1 MYNKKSMSNYLDLLI
16 QQDKSSR
23 TNYSFDPRVQMQ
35 ATRGFTTVEPFSN
48 TPPVSSYTY
57 TGQPEGSHSDAS
69 IVQESPLT
77 KAVKRYVV
85 MDASQRDWVK
95 QPNPFSN
102 LIFTFGAQNTGG
114 SNPAVYTNNPF
125 IPTFADQQQ
134 ALPAPLPGAPNVSGW
149 SLSNVSYP
157 GYNSSLPSGNFIAFD
172 TGYTIAASGSGFGSV
187 FTPCNVASLRLV
199 RAVMPQRQFSD
210 IPLVPNPDGTLTTI
224 SSNIQATLANTTFST
239 FSTYPYLM
247 LYLNEYFGQYVG
259 GNEPTRRSFSV
270 MTQKQRQQQ
279 TFTANG
285 LGVQQFDYEPWGEEA
300 LRLQSPITNLQRIQI
315 SVSDPIGNIFIHTDT
330 LSVSLMQTDSNGM
343 YINCFTPNLQYFSG
357 NEIRVG
363 DRIVFYG
370 PTISNMMKSSYLAV
384 QNTDKQNFVRA
395 LLTGTFTVLSL
406 LDYVPDA
413 SGIYG
418 PRDSADPPQ
427 PHTTPYVSSYNG
439 FSIPNFFAVGDQGSV
454 TPLYPQSIDGYGTG
468 ASNATYTILEPN
480 SLVGSNLEFMNASLQ
495 PVYTL
500 ELDVLQPDTGA
511 IGGKIVL

>member
-1 MYNKKSMSNYLDLLI
+1 
-16 QQDKSSR
+16 
-23 TNYSFDPRVQMQ
+23 MQ
-35 ATRGFTTVEPFSN
+35 ETRRYASVEPFSN
-48 TPPVSSYTY
+48 ASNTTAFNY
-57 TGQPEGSHSDAS
+57 TGQPEGSHSDAA
-69 IVQESPLT
+69 IVQASPKT
-77 KAVKRYVV
+77 VVVKRYVV
-85 MDASQRDWVK
+85 MDTSQRDWVR

-102 LIFTFGAQNTGG
+102 LIFTFGAQTSNG
-114 SNPAVYTNNPF
+114 SNPPVYTNNPF

-134 ALPAPLPGAPNVSGW
+134 ALSAPIPGIPNATGW
-149 SLSNVSYP
+149 TLSNVSYP
-157 GYNSSLPSGNFIAFD
+157 AYNSSLPSGNFIAYD
-172 TGYTIAASGSGFGSV
+172 NGYTVAASGAGFGSV
-187 FTPCNVASLRLV
+187 FTPCNVAAIRLV

-210 IPLVPNPDGTLTTI
+210 IPLIPNADGTLTTI

-279 TFTANG
+279 SFGSNS

-315 SVSDPIGNIFIHTDT
+315 SVSDPIGNIFVHNDT
-330 LSVSLMQTDSNGM
+330 LTISLMQTDSNGM
-343 YINCFTPNLQYFSG
+343 YINCFTPNRQYFSG

-363 DRIVFYG
+363 DRIIFYPG
-370 PTISNMMKSSYLAV
+370 TISNMIKSSYLAV
-384 QNTDKQNFVRA
+384 QNSDKQKFVQA
-395 LLTGTFTVLSL
+395 LLTGTFTVLDL

-413 SGIYG
+413 TGVYV
-418 PRDSADPPQ
+418 PRKDAVPAQ

-439 FSIPNFFAVGDQGSV
+439 FTIPNFFAVGDQGSV
-454 TPLYPQSIDGYGTG
+454 TPLYPNSIDGYGKG
-468 ASNATYTILEPN
+468 ATNATYTILEPN

-500 ELDVLQPDTGA
+500 ELDILQPDTGA